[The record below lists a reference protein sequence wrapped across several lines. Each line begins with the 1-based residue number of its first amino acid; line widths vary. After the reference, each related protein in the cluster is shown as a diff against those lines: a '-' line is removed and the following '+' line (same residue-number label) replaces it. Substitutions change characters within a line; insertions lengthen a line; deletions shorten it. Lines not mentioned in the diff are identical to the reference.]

1 MVVLNKRSKGG
12 KGVERVD
19 DEELYNGIMDEI
31 SSGDIQS
38 TMDKLLENQSF
49 DFGDFVGKTIN
60 SGKGIDFN
68 NILKQIADGIV
79 SNLNDEKSLYTNIIL
94 IALSGAV
101 ITNFSKLLQ
110 GKRVAQMG
118 FYTIYVLFFSVLSV
132 SFMRTSTIA
141 EETLTKIFDFMK
153 VLAPTYFT
161 CLSFTKGAGLGT
173 GYYQITLLM
182 LTVADFILL
191 KFVLPGVKIY
201 FWLRIADQLSE
212 EEMFSK
218 MAEFVKDILSFSMK
232 TMSVVLMGV
241 NVVQGMIAPLAAEA
255 KNSALVKVG
264 SMVPGIGNTIS
275 SAASSVLLAGSLV
288 KNAVG
293 VAGIVVL
300 IIICAMPLI
309 RLWVSEFA
317 YKGLSAVL
325 QPVSDKRIIKCL
337 SMTSDAIKLL
347 AYAVGLAAMFFAI
360 SIAVISTMTN

>member
-1 MVVLNKRSKGG
+1 
-12 KGVERVD
+12 
-19 DEELYNGIMDEI
+19 
-31 SSGDIQS
+31 
-38 TMDKLLENQSF
+38 
-49 DFGDFVGKTIN
+49 
-60 SGKGIDFN
+60 
-68 NILKQIADGIV
+68 
-79 SNLNDEKSLYTNIIL
+79 
-94 IALSGAV
+94 
-101 ITNFSKLLQ
+101 
-110 GKRVAQMG
+110 
-118 FYTIYVLFFSVLSV
+118 
-132 SFMRTSTIA
+132 
-141 EETLTKIFDFMK
+141 
-153 VLAPTYFT
+153 
-161 CLSFTKGAGLGT
+161 
-173 GYYQITLLM
+173 M

>member
-12 KGVERVD
+12 KGVESVD
-19 DEELYNGIMDEI
+19 DEELYNDIMDEI

-201 FWLRIADQLSE
+201 FWLRIVVRGGNVFKDGRVC
-212 EEMFSK
+212 K
-218 MAEFVKDILSFSMK
+218 RYIEFFYENDVSR
-232 TMSVVLMGV
+232 V
-241 NVVQGMIAPLAAEA
+241 NGGKCRAGNDCTAGSRGKKFRTGKGWQHGAGNRQYDKQCGEFGASGRKSCKKCSRCGWGSCAYYHMCNAANQA
-255 KNSALVKVG
+255 V
-264 SMVPGIGNTIS
+264 GIGVCI
-275 SAASSVLLAGSLV
+275 
-288 KNAVG
+288 
-293 VAGIVVL
+293 
-300 IIICAMPLI
+300 
-309 RLWVSEFA
+309 
-317 YKGLSAVL
+317 
-325 QPVSDKRIIKCL
+325 
-337 SMTSDAIKLL
+337 
-347 AYAVGLAAMFFAI
+347 
-360 SIAVISTMTN
+360 

>member
-12 KGVERVD
+12 KGVESVD

-132 SFMRTSTIA
+132 SFMRTSTSTTA
-141 EETLTKIFDFMK
+141 
-153 VLAPTYFT
+153 
-161 CLSFTKGAGLGT
+161 
-173 GYYQITLLM
+173 
-182 LTVADFILL
+182 
-191 KFVLPGVKIY
+191 
-201 FWLRIADQLSE
+201 
-212 EEMFSK
+212 
-218 MAEFVKDILSFSMK
+218 SM
-232 TMSVVLMGV
+232 
-241 NVVQGMIAPLAAEA
+241 
-255 KNSALVKVG
+255 
-264 SMVPGIGNTIS
+264 
-275 SAASSVLLAGSLV
+275 
-288 KNAVG
+288 
-293 VAGIVVL
+293 
-300 IIICAMPLI
+300 MPL
-309 RLWVSEFA
+309 
-317 YKGLSAVL
+317 
-325 QPVSDKRIIKCL
+325 C
-337 SMTSDAIKLL
+337 TS
-347 AYAVGLAAMFFAI
+347 
-360 SIAVISTMTN
+360 SSP

>member
-1 MVVLNKRSKGG
+1 MKNYIMTLWTKYRQGIY
-12 KGVERVD
+12 RVRWISC
-19 DEELYNGIMDEI
+19 LKTSPLILGI
-31 SSGDIQS
+31 
-38 TMDKLLENQSF
+38 
-49 DFGDFVGKTIN
+49 FVGKTIN

-241 NVVQGMIAPLAAEA
+241 NIVQGMIAPLAAEA

-264 SMVPGIGNTIS
+264 SMVPGNRQYDKQCGEFGASGRKSCKKCSRCGWDSCAYYHMCN
-275 SAASSVLLAGSLV
+275 AA
-288 KNAVG
+288 NQAVG
-293 VAGIVVL
+293 IGVCI
-300 IIICAMPLI
+300 
-309 RLWVSEFA
+309 
-317 YKGLSAVL
+317 
-325 QPVSDKRIIKCL
+325 
-337 SMTSDAIKLL
+337 
-347 AYAVGLAAMFFAI
+347 
-360 SIAVISTMTN
+360 

>member
-1 MVVLNKRSKGG
+1 M
-12 KGVERVD
+12 
-19 DEELYNGIMDEI
+19 
-31 SSGDIQS
+31 
-38 TMDKLLENQSF
+38 
-49 DFGDFVGKTIN
+49 N
-60 SGKGIDFN
+60 S
-68 NILKQIADGIV
+68 
-79 SNLNDEKSLYTNIIL
+79 Y
-94 IALSGAV
+94 
-101 ITNFSKLLQ
+101 
-110 GKRVAQMG
+110 
-118 FYTIYVLFFSVLSV
+118 
-132 SFMRTSTIA
+132 
-141 EETLTKIFDFMK
+141 
-153 VLAPTYFT
+153 
-161 CLSFTKGAGLGT
+161 
-173 GYYQITLLM
+173 
-182 LTVADFILL
+182 
-191 KFVLPGVKIY
+191 
-201 FWLRIADQLSE
+201 
-212 EEMFSK
+212 
-218 MAEFVKDILSFSMK
+218 
-232 TMSVVLMGV
+232 
-241 NVVQGMIAPLAAEA
+241 APLAAEA

>member
-12 KGVERVD
+12 KGVESVD
-19 DEELYNGIMDEI
+19 DEELYNDIMDEI

-60 SGKGIDFN
+60 SG
-68 NILKQIADGIV
+68 ILKQIADGIV